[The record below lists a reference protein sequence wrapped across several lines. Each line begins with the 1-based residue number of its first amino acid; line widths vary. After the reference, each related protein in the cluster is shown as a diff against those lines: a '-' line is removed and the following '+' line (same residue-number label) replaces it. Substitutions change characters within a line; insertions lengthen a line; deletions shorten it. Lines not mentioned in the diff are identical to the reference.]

1 MNVRRLRTAGA
12 VSLLGVVLAS
22 VLSGCGIRPTEVP
35 TDFGAAP
42 SRVPCA
48 LGGADIGTQSA
59 RGVPVQVF
67 LVCSSQL
74 VTVDRT
80 VQLAGKNAATDRVLV
95 AQALLDKLAEAPS
108 APEKQAGYTTA
119 VRGGMTVSGPR
130 EGDPEDT
137 LRLSTPPEDLSAYA
151 LAQIVCTY
159 ADSAAAD
166 EDGAVVLGGTGD
178 EPVRRYECTPE
189 VRARPGTVPPPSET
203 VSGS

>member
-1 MNVRRLRTAGA
+1 VSVRQLRGA
-12 VSLLGVVLAS
+12 VALPLLGLVLAS
-22 VLSGCGIRPTEVP
+22 VLCGCGIRPTKVP

-42 SRVPCA
+42 SRAPCA
-48 LGGADIGTQSA
+48 LGGADIDTQST

-67 LVCSSQL
+67 LVCASQL

-80 VQLAGKNAATDRVLV
+80 VRLSGKNTATDRVRV
-95 AQALLDKLAEAPS
+95 AQALLDNVAKTPS

-119 VRGGMTVSGPR
+119 VRGGMSVSGPR

-166 EDGAVVLGGTGD
+166 ADGAVVLGGFGD
-178 EPVRRYECTPE
+178 EPARRYECTPE
-189 VRARPGTVPPPSET
+189 VRDRPGTVPPPSEP

>member
-1 MNVRRLRTAGA
+1 MNVRRLRGA
-12 VSLLGVVLAS
+12 VAVPLLGVVLAS

-48 LGGADIGTQSA
+48 LGGDEIGTQSA
-59 RGVPVQVF
+59 RGVSVQVF
-67 LVCSSQL
+67 LVCASQL
-74 VTVDRT
+74 VPVDRT
-80 VQLAGKNAATDRVLV
+80 VQLSGNVATDRVRV
-95 AQALLDKLAEAPS
+95 AQALLDKLAETPS

-130 EGDPEDT
+130 GGDPEDT
-137 LRLSTPPEDLSAYA
+137 LRLSSPPADLSAYA

-166 EDGAVVLGGTGD
+166 EHGAVVLGGPGD
-178 EPVRRYECTPE
+178 GPARRYECTSD
-189 VRARPGTVPPPSET
+189 VRTRPGTALPSSEA